1 MTRTLAVFV
10 FPGFQVPDLAVLTV
24 FDLANAQPGGPF
36 YESRIVSHAGGIVRG
51 SAGASLESQSWR
63 DTGSAD
69 DTVLI
74 VGSGQASPVERDAV
88 SALRRA
94 RVYRSAGGMV
104 ASIGMAL
111 TIVEQDLGAD
121 MASAVAREMGMV
133 QWRSAAAAASSSLL
147 QTRANSG
154 RIQAA
159 LAYARQHLH
168 KPLTIDALADRAHMS
183 RRHFTRAFRAETGQS
198 PARAIEMMRAEA
210 ARMLL
215 EGSALPLNAVA
226 RDAGFTS
233 SEQMRGA
240 LIRVYDETPQSLRR
254 HVADG
259 RTSSLTSS
267 CRRSA

>member
-10 FPGFQVPDLAVLTV
+10 FPGFQVLDLAVLTV

-51 SAGASLESQSWR
+51 SAGASLESQPWR
-63 DTGSAD
+63 DTGSAN

-74 VGSGQASPVERDAV
+74 IGSGQVSQVERDAV
-88 SALRRA
+88 SALRRGG
-94 RVYRSAGGMV
+94 VYRSAGGMM

-111 TIVEQDLGAD
+111 AIVEQDLGAGT
-121 MASAVAREMGMV
+121 ASAVARGMGMV
-133 QWRSAAAAASSSLL
+133 QWRSALAAASSSLL
-147 QTRANSG
+147 QVTPNSG

-159 LAYARQHLH
+159 LAYARQHLRNA
-168 KPLTIDALADRAHMS
+168 LTIDALADRANMS
-183 RRHFTRAFRAETGQS
+183 RRHFTRAFRAETGHS

-215 EGSALPLNAVA
+215 EGSSLPLGAVA

-233 SEQMRGA
+233 SEQMREA
-240 LIRVYDETPQSLRR
+240 LVRVYDETPQSLRR
-254 HVADG
+254 RNAG
-259 RTSSLTSS
+259 SLTSS